1 MPSRD
6 LMGKIK
12 IRPRRI
18 GPLVSNAGRLA
29 IPVDALDGGPFGFQP
44 RKSNFR
50 FTVDTKRQYIYPV
63 SRGGPAWLLVRRIIR
78 RPPASIIPDSLC
90 VAFFVLRASNP
101 ERASTSPGQSEVGPR
116 K

>member
-18 GPLVSNAGRLA
+18 GPLVANAGRLA
-29 IPVDALDGGPFGFQP
+29 IPVDALDGGPFGFQS

-50 FTVDTKRQYIYPV
+50 FTVDSK
-63 SRGGPAWLLVRRIIR
+63 
-78 RPPASIIPDSLC
+78 
-90 VAFFVLRASNP
+90 
-101 ERASTSPGQSEVGPR
+101 
-116 K
+116 